1 MEQNQI
7 SFVITVPVDIIEKKH
22 KVSFVVTAPANII
35 TKKHKV
41 QALVKNINQYICL
54 SDRRGIIVSASAQ
67 RLKYVRRLGK
77 SYVAGCFLRG
87 ERSPDV

>member
-7 SFVITVPVDIIEKKH
+7 SFVITVSVDIIE
-22 KVSFVVTAPANII
+22 
-35 TKKHKV
+35 KKHKV

-77 SYVAGCFLRG
+77 SYVAGRFLRG